1 MLAQIAQIVSVVQIL
16 QLRGVA
22 SEFLVVGADGARVLH
37 PAVDHFLFLIAL
49 ILKLNWDNNSH
60 REYGH
65 ERDNE
70 KQREQ
75 DISLFL
81 STTVP
86 ATSAG
91 CISTL
96 AL

>member
-1 MLAQIAQIVSVVQIL
+1 VN
-16 QLRGVA
+16 
-22 SEFLVVGADGARVLH
+22 
-37 PAVDHFLFLIAL
+37 HFLFLIAL
-49 ILKLNWDNNSH
+49 ILKLNWDNNSQ

-65 ERDNE
+65 ERYHE

-81 STTVP
+81 GTTFL

>member
-1 MLAQIAQIVSVVQIL
+1 MKWLLPVPKLPWRYAPV
-16 QLRGVA
+16 LRRVA
-22 SEFLVVGADGARVLH
+22 MGLVA
-37 PAVDHFLFLIAL
+37 FLFLIAL